1 MQRRS
6 AIAVSDWLRDAT
18 PLQWRVPLFDQ
29 LGNAPLKRLVL
40 SLGAALLGFAAAA
53 AAASSSSGFSPYVEK
68 ILLVTSVVAAIL
80 VLRWW
85 LLPLP
90 TGAESLLVLVFA
102 DAVIATACFGHH
114 DHMLGIA
121 GVTLFAIMSAF
132 ALFFCTP
139 RAHLLHAIFAS
150 AAIVI
155 LVTIVAADGGRP
167 MLLVALSK
175 GIAPLALV
183 AVLLPAMHYF
193 FWILGTNAMDAGTD
207 PLTRLANRR
216 GLSRYVGG
224 LSHSARALSVIII
237 DIDGFKAIND
247 THGHQVGDLVLVR
260 VAGRIMEA
268 CNRLAGIRNLVAAR
282 TGGEEFA
289 VILDDDLR
297 TARSLAERI
306 RIGVAADTSPSVTV
320 SVGISVTAPDAKANV
335 DRHLEDADVA
345 MYLAKR
351 QGGNRVVVAASN
363 DRRPLARHAR
373 RERDENAI
381 SPQS

>member
-6 AIAVSDWLRDAT
+6 AIAVSEWLRDST
-18 PLQWRVPLFDQ
+18 PLQWRVALFDQ

-40 SLGAALLGFAAAA
+40 SLGAALLGFASAA
-53 AAASSSSGFSPYVEK
+53 AAASSSSGFSPLVEN
-68 ILLVTSVVAAIL
+68 ILLVTAVVAATL

-90 TGAESLLVLVFA
+90 TRTESLLVLVFA

-114 DHMLGIA
+114 DRMLGIA
-121 GVTLFAIMSAF
+121 GVTLFSIMSAF

-139 RAHLLHAIFAS
+139 RSHILHATFAS
-150 AAIVI
+150 AVIVSLITLVAI
-155 LVTIVAADGGRP
+155 DDGRP
-167 MLLVALSK
+167 MLLVAMSK

-183 AVLLPAMHYF
+183 ALIMPSMHYF
-193 FWILGTNAMDAGTD
+193 FWVLGTNAMDAGTD

-216 GLSRYVGG
+216 GLTRYVGG
-224 LSHSARALSVIII
+224 LDNSARTVSVIII

-268 CNRLAGIRNLVAAR
+268 CHRLAGIRNVIASR

-320 SVGISVTAPDAKANV
+320 SVGISVTSPDVKANV
-335 DRHLEDADVA
+335 DRLLEDADAA

-363 DRRPLARHAR
+363 DHRPLARHAR
-373 RERDENAI
+373 RERHDAI